1 MPVMQT
7 CTKCEET
14 KTIEEFSFRDK
25 KRGIRQNRCKACHA
39 EYRRKHYEANSDKYK
54 KKAKYWNDNNRSE
67 YRARLRRHATEHL
80 LKNPCIDCGE
90 TNPLVLDFDH
100 VRGKKVAA
108 VSVLISNATS
118 LKRLKAEIAK
128 CEIRCSNCHRI
139 KTAKEEGWQML
150 DILAEYGIEA

>member
-7 CTKCEET
+7 CTKCDET
-14 KTIEEFSFRDK
+14 KSVEEFSWRSIK
-25 KRGIRQNRCKACHA
+25 KGIRHRRCKACHKK
-39 EYRRKHYEANSDKYK
+39 YRHKHYNANQQKYV
-54 KKAKYWNDNNRSE
+54 KKAKKWNDENRAD
-67 YRARLRRHATEHL
+67 YKARLRRYATEHL
-80 LKNPCIDCGE
+80 LENPCVDCGE

-108 VSVLISNATS
+108 VSVLISNVTS

-139 KTAKEEGWQML
+139 KTAKEEGWHML
-150 DILAEYGIEA
+150 KILAEYRIDT